1 MNQYVFGVPPFCVII
16 SFLYVIVVRLLPQPD
31 LTTNLSSSHGL
42 FFSLRRLPSSHIRV
56 VYPILLFT
64 STPPEQHRA
73 AKWIHTNPF
82 LESHLYHLAPTSC
95 VIAMKLASLR
105 KPGGCTISP
114 LTTSHILEFR
124 FGRLPVA

>member
-1 MNQYVFGVPPFCVII
+1 MVPPFYVSI
-16 SFLYVIVVRLLPQPD
+16 SFLYVVVVRLLPQPD
-31 LTTNLSSSHGL
+31 LTANPSSSHGL
-42 FFSLRRLPSSHIRV
+42 FSSLQRLPSSHIRV

-64 STPPEQHRA
+64 STPPQQHRA
-73 AKWIHTNPF
+73 VKWIHTNPF

-105 KPGGCTISP
+105 ELGGCTISP

-124 FGRLPVA
+124 FYRLPVA